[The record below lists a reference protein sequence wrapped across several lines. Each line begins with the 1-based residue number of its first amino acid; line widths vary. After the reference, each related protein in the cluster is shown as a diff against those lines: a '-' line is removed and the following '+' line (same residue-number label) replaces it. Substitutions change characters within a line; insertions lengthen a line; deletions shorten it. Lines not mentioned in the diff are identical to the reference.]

1 MRRTIKQ
8 IFNLLLAAV
17 CVASCNDADYSVMG
31 TTAFLQESLN
41 EAGISGEVIT
51 VPQGGKKLS
60 LTMALSDKL
69 SEDVVLKFTVDEA
82 ALSTYNK
89 EQSAEYL
96 LMEESLY
103 DLGGEV
109 TIPAGRYVSEPI
121 EIVINEIPQEI
132 ADRPMALP
140 LSMQV
145 VKGGVTANPVTSKY
159 VVAVSPILTNELAQF
174 NGGAG
179 LNCEEFSAFY
189 PQYTIEC
196 RFQMENSANRNRF
209 VFNNG
214 KLSGRFEDPQQDQD
228 GHKAHAMVQ
237 FHVAP
242 HKWFNPSLSFES
254 NKWQHLA
261 ATYDGKALNLYVNG
275 AFAGTHDYPVED
287 AGQFNKLNWFEA
299 STWWEQCKLLITEV
313 RVWSVCRSESQLQ
326 SNMKSVLPTSAGL
339 EGYWR
344 INKATWNADTKSFED
359 LTGKGHPLTV
369 SSSRVTTMKWIP
381 GVSSEDEK
389 TSWQ

>member
-69 SEDVVLKFTVDEA
+69 SEDVVLKFTVDEV

-145 VKGGVTANPVTSKY
+145 VKGGVTTNPVTSKY

-174 NGGAG
+174 KGG
-179 LNCEEFSAFY
+179 L
-189 PQYTIEC
+189 
-196 RFQMENSANRNRF
+196 
-209 VFNNG
+209 
-214 KLSGRFEDPQQDQD
+214 
-228 GHKAHAMVQ
+228 
-237 FHVAP
+237 
-242 HKWFNPSLSFES
+242 
-254 NKWQHLA
+254 
-261 ATYDGKALNLYVNG
+261 
-275 AFAGTHDYPVED
+275 
-287 AGQFNKLNWFEA
+287 WFE
-299 STWWEQCKLLITEV
+299 LR
-313 RVWSVCRSESQLQ
+313 RVQ
-326 SNMKSVLPTSAGL
+326 
-339 EGYWR
+339 R
-344 INKATWNADTKSFED
+344 I
-359 LTGKGHPLTV
+359 L
-369 SSSRVTTMKWIP
+369 SSIYH
-381 GVSSEDEK
+381 
-389 TSWQ
+389 